1 MIRAEASPAQVIEM
15 TRGMF
20 RRGRGRF
27 GPQAALVTGESTSI
41 QARGTAVDSSL
52 LIVGLNSRTSPSDV
66 RERFWMDEIARSE
79 VAARLAHSAG
89 ISEVVVLLG
98 KARIEYIVWADDPS
112 DAATSILQVL
122 SQRFGLKLCEWEHFY
137 RVTDTAAVA
146 HVFALACEAASDNDA
161 DDVDSRAEL
170 AAAWQHARQAGTT
183 GRLLDALF
191 TKAFALADQARANA
205 LRTTLSNAIAGE
217 AKSFHKKLL
226 AERVQPATAVLR
238 VRVEDICRQEL
249 EVFERSLPA
258 MNSPQKD
265 TMTELRVR
273 VTKRIASE
281 VEHELK
287 GLKQTA
293 AQQNTAETAQRLL
306 THGLLRNAINRSQ
319 N

>member
-1 MIRAEASPAQVIEM
+1 M
-15 TRGMF
+15 
-20 RRGRGRF
+20 
-27 GPQAALVTGESTSI
+27 
-41 QARGTAVDSSL
+41 DSSL
-52 LIVGLNSRTSPSDV
+52 VIVGLNSRTSPSGV

-79 VAARLAHSAG
+79 VAAALAHSDG
-89 ISEVVVLLG
+89 ISEVVVLVG

-112 DAATSILQVL
+112 DAATSILQLL

-146 HVFALACEAASDNDA
+146 HIFGLACEAASNDDG
-161 DDVDSRAEL
+161 DDVGTRAEL
-170 AAAWQHARQAGTT
+170 ESAWQQARHAGTS

-191 TKAFALADQARANA
+191 ARALAFANHVPANA
-205 LRTTLSNAIAGE
+205 LRPRMSLSDAIARE
-217 AKSFHKKLL
+217 AKTFQKKLL
-226 AERVQPATAVLR
+226 AERVLPAAAVLR

-249 EVFERSLPA
+249 EAFERALPA

-265 TMTELRVR
+265 TLTELRVR

-293 AQQNTAETAQRLL
+293 AQQNMAETSLRLL
-306 THGLLRNAINRSQ
+306 SHGLLRDAINRSQ
-319 N
+319 S

>member
-1 MIRAEASPAQVIEM
+1 
-15 TRGMF
+15 
-20 RRGRGRF
+20 
-27 GPQAALVTGESTSI
+27 
-41 QARGTAVDSSL
+41 
-52 LIVGLNSRTSPSDV
+52 
-66 RERFWMDEIARSE
+66 MDDIARSE
-79 VAARLAHSAG
+79 VTATLARSEG

-98 KARIEYIVWADDPS
+98 DARIEYIVWADDPS

-146 HVFALACEAASDNDA
+146 HVFALACGAASDNDA
-161 DDVDSRAEL
+161 DDVDSLAEL
-170 AAAWQHARQAGTT
+170 GAAWQHARKAGTT

-191 TKAFALADQARANA
+191 TKAFALADQARVNA
-205 LRTTLSNAIAGE
+205 LRPGMTVSNAIAAE
-217 AKSFHKKLL
+217 AKSFQKKLL
-226 AERVQPATAVLR
+226 AERVQPAAAVLR
-238 VRVEDICRQEL
+238 VRVEDICRHEL
-249 EVFERSLPA
+249 EAFERSLPA

-293 AQQNTAETAQRLL
+293 AQQNMAETAQRLL
-306 THGLLRNAINRSQ
+306 THGLLRDAINRSQ
-319 N
+319 S

>member
-1 MIRAEASPAQVIEM
+1 MR
-15 TRGMF
+15 
-20 RRGRGRF
+20 
-27 GPQAALVTGESTSI
+27 ESTSI
-41 QARGTAVDSSL
+41 EARGTTVDSSL
-52 LIVGLNSRTSPSDV
+52 VIVGLNSRTSPSGV
-66 RERFWMDEIARSE
+66 RERFWMDDIARSE
-79 VAARLAHSAG
+79 VAATLARSEG

-98 KARIEYIVWADDPS
+98 DARIEYIVWADDPS

-146 HVFALACEAASDNDA
+146 HVFALACGAASDNDA
-161 DDVDSRAEL
+161 DDVDSLAEL
-170 AAAWQHARQAGTT
+170 GAAWQHARKAGTT

-205 LRTTLSNAIAGE
+205 LRPGMTVSNAIAAE
-217 AKSFHKKLL
+217 AKSFQKKLL
-226 AERVQPATAVLR
+226 AERVQPAAAVLR
-238 VRVEDICRQEL
+238 MRVEDICRHEL
-249 EVFERSLPA
+249 EAFERSLPA
-258 MNSPQKD
+258 LNSPQKD

-293 AQQNTAETAQRLL
+293 AQQNMAETAQRLL
-306 THGLLRNAINRSQ
+306 THGLLRDAINRSQ
-319 N
+319 S